1 MRQSLA
7 CVLVALATA
16 GPLLA
21 ADPPPTARPN
31 VLILFADDQRA
42 DTIAAL
48 GNPVIK
54 TPNLDQLVRRGVAF
68 DRAAMQGAFNPATC
82 VPSRAMLLTGRSLFS
97 IEGKRANEATWPEAF
112 GRAGYTT
119 FVSGKW
125 HNSEAMLVRSFQ
137 LARSMFMGGMTNPL
151 HAKVSDL
158 VAGKLG
164 PPRAVEQHAC
174 AVFADETIRFL
185 KQHEQGPFFAYV
197 PFDAPHD
204 PHVVPDDF
212 PVRYDPA
219 AIPLPPSYLPL
230 HPWDNG
236 EMTIRDEHLL
246 PWPRTP
252 EQVRAMLADYYRY
265 ISYLDAQIGRV
276 LDALEASPHARNTIV
291 VFSADSGVARGS
303 HGLVGKQN
311 LYEFDSVRVPL
322 LISGPGIPANE
333 RSEALLYLFDLLPT
347 LGGMCGVAGPEG
359 SEGLNLEGCVRD
371 PTKPGRDSLMFAY
384 RDVQRAVCDARW
396 KLIRYP
402 QVDRTQLF
410 DLRADPHEATNLA
423 GRPEHAAKVAE
434 LASRLAS
441 EMRRSGDTAALQ
453 VAHPKPA
460 DWAPP
465 TKQGNGK
472 ETGKGKRN
480 P

>member
-1 MRQSLA
+1 L
-7 CVLVALATA
+7 
-16 GPLLA
+16 
-21 ADPPPTARPN
+21 
-31 VLILFADDQRA
+31 
-42 DTIAAL
+42 
-48 GNPVIK
+48 
-54 TPNLDQLVRRGVAF
+54 
-68 DRAAMQGAFNPATC
+68 
-82 VPSRAMLLTGRSLFS
+82 
-97 IEGKRANEATWPEAF
+97 
-112 GRAGYTT
+112 
-119 FVSGKW
+119 
-125 HNSEAMLVRSFQ
+125 
-137 LARSMFMGGMTNPL
+137 
-151 HAKVSDL
+151 
-158 VAGKLG
+158 
-164 PPRAVEQHAC
+164 
-174 AVFADETIRFL
+174 
-185 KQHEQGPFFAYV
+185 
-197 PFDAPHD
+197 
-204 PHVVPDDF
+204 
-212 PVRYDPA
+212 
-219 AIPLPPSYLPL
+219 
-230 HPWDNG
+230 
-236 EMTIRDEHLL
+236 
-246 PWPRTP
+246 
-252 EQVRAMLADYYRY
+252 LADYYRY

-322 LISGPGIPANE
+322 LISGPGIPSNE

-359 SEGLNLEGCVRD
+359 SEGLNLEGCVRE

-434 LASRLAS
+434 LASLLAS
-441 EMRRSGDTAALQ
+441 EMRRSGDTAAIE

>member
-1 MRQSLA
+1 MRRSVA

-48 GNPVIK
+48 GHPVIK
-54 TPNLDQLVRRGVAF
+54 TPNLDRLVRRGVAF
-68 DRAAMQGAFNPATC
+68 DRAAMQGSLNPATC

-97 IEGKRANEATWPEAF
+97 IDGKRASEATWPEAF

-125 HNSEAMLVRSFQ
+125 HNSDAMLVRSFQ
-137 LARSMFMGGMTNPL
+137 LARSMFMGGMTDPL

-158 VAGKLG
+158 VDGKLG
-164 PPRAVEQHAC
+164 PSRSIEKHAC
-174 AVFADETIRFL
+174 EVFADETIRFL
-185 KQHEQGPFFAYV
+185 REHEGGPFFAYV
-197 PFDAPHD
+197 PFNAPHD
-204 PHVVPDDF
+204 PHVVPADF

-219 AIPLPPSYLPL
+219 TMPLPPSYLPQ

-236 EMTIRDEHLL
+236 EMTIRDELLL

-252 EQVRAMLADYYRY
+252 EQVRTLLADYYRY
-265 ISYLDAQIGRV
+265 VSYLDLQIGRV
-276 LDALEASPHARNTIV
+276 LDALEASPHARTTIV

-311 LYEFDSVRVPL
+311 LYEYDAVRVPL
-322 LISGPGIPANE
+322 VISGPGIPVNE
-333 RSEALLYLFDLLPT
+333 RSESLLYLFDLLPT

-359 SEGLNLEGCVRD
+359 SEGHDLGGCVRD

-384 RDVQRAVCDARW
+384 RDVQRAVADARW

-402 QVDRTQLF
+402 KVDRTQLF

-434 LASRLAS
+434 LTALLTA
-441 EMRRSGDTAALQ
+441 EMRRNGDAAALH
-453 VAHPKPA
+453 VAAPKPA
-460 DWAPP
+460 DWSPP
-465 TKQGNGK
+465 TRQGNGQW
-472 ETGKGKRN
+472 KGKRN